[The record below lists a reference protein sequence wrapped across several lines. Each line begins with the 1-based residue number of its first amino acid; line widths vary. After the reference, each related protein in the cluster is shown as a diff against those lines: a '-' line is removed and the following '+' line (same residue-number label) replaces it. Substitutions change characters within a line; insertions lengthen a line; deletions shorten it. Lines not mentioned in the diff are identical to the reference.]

1 MIKLNY
7 YGIFFFVVIL
17 TFFSCEREYQE
28 SESLKGRQVLVYMIA
43 DNNLDYF
50 AINDINEMERGMA
63 DSSNEE
69 GEILV
74 FIDRGENGSPSHPYL
89 MRIVADTT
97 QQVISKIIRTYPE
110 QNTADAQTLSHVLK
124 DIEELTVVPYQSKGL
139 ILWSHGNAWLPP
151 EISLYSDRDK
161 ILDTTAVR
169 NNRLKSFGLDE
180 AISNSSGLKEM
191 DIIKMANALKPYT
204 FEFIIFDACFMG
216 SIEVVYEL
224 KDICNYVISS
234 PTEIL
239 SAGLPYHQIIP
250 DLLSD
255 NFDAILVASKKHEY
269 YKNQKGILSSS
280 SISVVRTES
289 LKELSSFFKNN
300 LSRVLVNGNITN
312 ENNSY
317 FKANLQQYDRL
328 KSEFLFDMYDF
339 IERVCISKEDT
350 ILLNDFRDV
359 WDNTIIYS
367 EHTPYIFGT
376 LSLKNCNGISMYLPQ
391 DYDTRIS
398 INAYY
403 KKFEWYEESNSESIF
418 SSF

>member
-7 YGIFFFVVIL
+7 YGTFLSVVIL
-17 TFFSCEREYQE
+17 IFFSCEREHQE
-28 SESLKGRQVLVYMIA
+28 SEFLKGRQVLVYMIA

-74 FIDRGENGSPSHPYL
+74 FIDRGENGYPSHPYL

-97 QQVISKIIRTYPE
+97 QQVVSKIIRTYPE

-124 DIEELTVVPYQSKGL
+124 DIEELTDVSYQSKGL
-139 ILWSHGNAWLPP
+139 VLWSHGNAWLPP

-161 ILDTTAVR
+161 ILDTTAVK
-169 NNRLKSFGLDE
+169 NNGLKSFGLDE
-180 AISNSSGLKEM
+180 VVSNSSAYKEM
-191 DIIKMANALKPYT
+191 DVIKMANALKPYT

-239 SAGLPYHQIIP
+239 SAGFPYHQIIP

-255 NFDAILVASKKHEY
+255 NFDATLVASKKHEY

-289 LKELSSFFKNN
+289 LKELSYFFKNN

-312 ENNSY
+312 KDNSY
-317 FKANLQQYDRL
+317 FKTNLQQYDRL
-328 KSEFLFDMYDF
+328 ESEFLFDMYDF

-350 ILLNDFRDV
+350 ILLDNFRDV

-367 EHTPYIFGT
+367 EHTPFIFGT
-376 LSLKNCNGISMYLPQ
+376 LSLKNCNGISIYLPQ

-398 INAYY
+398 INEYY
-403 KKFEWYEESNSESIF
+403 KQLKWYEESQSESIF